1 CYRAQRNPTKSSAPR
16 VSGGAASIASG
27 PASGPEKN
35 PPPRTSAPG
44 NVELPV
50 APARPISSSLKPP
63 QPGVLVGAGS
73 QSATH
78 SKRLPTM
85 PKAPGAET
93 PPLRAPVSVGK
104 PTLGPVLQS
113 VVPLS
118 GPGSG
123 DPLAATCHSALV
135 GSRLAELAHA
145 SNAWN
150 QLMWADGITT
160 GRLTA

>member
-1 CYRAQRNPTKSSAPR
+1 MKSSAPR

-27 PASGPEKN
+27 PAGVPKKN

-44 NVELPV
+44 KRRASGGAAEPHRVM
-50 APARPISSSLKPP
+50 LKPP

-85 PKAPGAET
+85 SKAPHAET
-93 PPLRAPVSVGK
+93 QALRAPVSVGK
-104 PTLGPVLQS
+104 PTFGPVLQS
-113 VVPLS
+113 VVPSS

-123 DPLAATCHSALV
+123 DSLAATCHSALV
-135 GSRLAELAHA
+135 GNRLAE
-145 SNAWN
+145 
-150 QLMWADGITT
+150 
-160 GRLTA
+160 